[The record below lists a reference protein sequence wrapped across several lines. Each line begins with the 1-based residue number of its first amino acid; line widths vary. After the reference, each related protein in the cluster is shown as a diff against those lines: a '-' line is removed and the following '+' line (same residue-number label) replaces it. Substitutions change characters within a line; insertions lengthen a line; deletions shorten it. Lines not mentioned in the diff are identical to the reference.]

1 VSGAAL
7 KAFGPFADLSDGE
20 REEVAERL
28 EERELSPD
36 ETLFAEGDE
45 ADALVLVVDGSLR
58 LSSARSR
65 ETASLSGGSLLGG
78 FSLFAVG
85 TRQTTAVGSERS
97 RVLLLRREE
106 FLRLAEDSPRTACR
120 IATAVAAELAVQTR
134 QGLAVIAPA
143 SVDPSAR
150 AE

>member
-1 VSGAAL
+1 VTASAL

-45 ADALVLVVDGSLR
+45 ADALVLVVDGCLR
-58 LSSARSR
+58 LSSGRSR
-65 ETASLSGGSLLGG
+65 ETATLPGGSLLGG

-85 TRQTTAVGSERS
+85 TRETTAVGSERS

-120 IATAVAAELAVQTR
+120 VATALAAELALQTR
-134 QGLAVIAPA
+134 QGLAAIAPA